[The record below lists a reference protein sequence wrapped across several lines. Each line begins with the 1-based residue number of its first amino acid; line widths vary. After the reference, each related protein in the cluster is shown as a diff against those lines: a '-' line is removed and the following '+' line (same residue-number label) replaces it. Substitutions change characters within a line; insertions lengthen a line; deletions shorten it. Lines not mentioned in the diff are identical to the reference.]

1 MKAMILAA
9 GYGSRLRPITNDK
22 PKALVE
28 IDGIP
33 LLQLIIHKLIAVGV
47 DEIIINAHHLA
58 DQVMAFLEKNHYFG
72 IRMELSHEPEILGT
86 GGGLKKACYFFDNN
100 QPFFLHNVDI
110 LSTINLSQM
119 YQYHLNHAALAT
131 LAIQERETSRGFII
145 DDQEN
150 ICGHEDKN
158 NHRTRLKRAPQGKSR
173 FMAFCGI
180 HVISPEIFQ
189 HIDETGRFSIV
200 DVYLKLIE
208 QGLPIIGYPADQFY
222 WQDIGKLN
230 TLNEINKNFA
240 AGVMQRDWFIK

>member
-9 GYGSRLRPITNDK
+9 GYGSRLRPVTNDK

-33 LLQLIIHKLIAVGV
+33 LLQLIIRKLIATGA

-58 DQVMAFLEKNHYFG
+58 DQVQAFLQNNRYFG
-72 IRMELSHEPEILGT
+72 IQMELSHEPEILGT
-86 GGGLKKACYFFDNN
+86 GGGLKKVSHFFDND

-119 YQYHLNHAALAT
+119 YQYHLNHAAMAT
-131 LAIQERETSRGFII
+131 LAIQQRDTSRGFIV
-145 DDQEN
+145 DEPGY
-150 ICGHEDKN
+150 ICGHEDKDN
-158 NHRTRLKRAPQGKSR
+158 QRSRLKRAPQGKSR

-189 HIDETGRFSIV
+189 YMDETGRFSII

-208 QGLPIIGYPADQFY
+208 QGWPIISYPVDQFY
-222 WQDIGKLN
+222 WQDIGKLD
-230 TLNEINKNFA
+230 TLNEINKDIT
-240 AGVMQRDWFIK
+240 AGVMQLDWFIK